1 MNRRRILTGW
11 RAAAA
16 GAAAG
21 YVLGAVSFSK
31 LLGER
36 FAPGEDISVSH
47 MEVPETGAM
56 IEFRGITPTSVREH
70 AGTPAMVAAIALEA
84 AKALVPTL
92 AARRLLPGTPAAP
105 AAAAGSVLGHAVPV
119 WTGGKGGYGASP
131 MLGGLLV
138 LDPLGFLVTNAA
150 VSAAIAVT
158 RDRRL
163 IMIWPLTVPIWA
175 AVRRRWDVL
184 GFGLVANAIMWT
196 RLVPELRSSMRGLLV
211 QEKGT
216 PDVP

>member
-1 MNRRRILTGW
+1 MKPRGILTGW

-21 YVLGAVSFSK
+21 YALGAVSFSK
-31 LLGER
+31 AVGER

-47 MEVPETGAM
+47 IEVPETGST

-92 AARRLLPGTPAAP
+92 AARRLLPGTAAAP
-105 AAAAGSVLGHAVPV
+105 AAAAGSVLGHVVPV
-119 WTGGKGGYGASP
+119 WSGGKGGYGASP

-150 VSAAIAVT
+150 VSAAMAVT

-163 IMIWPLTVPIWA
+163 VMIWPLTVPIWA
-175 AVRRRWDVL
+175 AVRRRRDVL
-184 GFGLVANAIMWT
+184 AFSLAANAIMWT
-196 RLVPELRSSMRGLLV
+196 RLVPELRSSMRGLMV
-211 QEKGT
+211 PAEGS
-216 PDVP
+216 PDAS

>member
-1 MNRRRILTGW
+1 MTQRGILTGW

-16 GAAAG
+16 GAAGG

-31 LLGER
+31 AIGAR

-47 MEVPETGAM
+47 MEVPDTGAT

-70 AGTPAMVAAIALEA
+70 AGTRAMVAAIALEA

-92 AARRLLPGTPAAP
+92 VARFALPGTPAAP
-105 AAAAGSVLGHAVPV
+105 AAATGAVLGHVVPV
-119 WTGGKGGYGASP
+119 WSGGKGGYGASP

-150 VSAAIAVT
+150 VSAAMAVT

-163 IMIWPLTVPIWA
+163 VMLWPLTIPIWA
-175 AVRRRWDVL
+175 AVRHRRDVL
-184 GFGLVANAIMWT
+184 AFGLVANAIMWT
-196 RLVPELRSSMRGLLV
+196 RLVPELRTSMRGFLV
-211 QEKGT
+211 KPTDEA
-216 PDVP
+216 